1 MARGRVGSG
10 RRRLTVAGFLI
21 AVASA
26 ALITSTALSSNTRN
40 VNGAR
45 RPARASPFAATS
57 SAFKLTTPPAAF
69 TTRRVVPLADAA
81 DVTRW
86 APVLRA
92 IVARRAPSFRSAPA
106 GRIPTRTGDGTT
118 NIVVAD
124 DEAEH
129 HGVLWERV
137 RLAVLP
143 NGSRG
148 WVPRSSLGGWSFVD
162 TRLVINRGE
171 LTAKLLQAGR
181 VIFRA
186 RIAVGAART
195 PTPTGEFYVLDRLS
209 GFSGT
214 FYGPLAF
221 GTNARSPTLTDWPH
235 GGVIGIHGTN
245 RPDLIPGRVSHGC
258 VRLTNAAIQRL
269 GKLMPIGT
277 AVTIT

>member
-1 MARGRVGSG
+1 M
-10 RRRLTVAGFLI
+10 TVAGFLI
-21 AVASA
+21 SAASA
-26 ALITSTALSSNTRN
+26 ALITSTALSSNTRDDN
-40 VNGAR
+40 RAPPTG
-45 RPARASPFAATS
+45 PASPFAATS
-57 SAFKLTTPPAAF
+57 SAFKLTAPPAAF

-92 IVARRAPSFRSAPA
+92 IVARRAPSLRSAPA

-124 DEAEH
+124 DEVEH

-143 NGSRG
+143 NGSQG

-162 TRLVINRGE
+162 THLVIDRAE
-171 LTAKLLQAGR
+171 LTAELLQAGR

-186 RIAVGAART
+186 RVAVGAPGT
-195 PTPTGEFYVLDRLS
+195 PTPAGQFYVLDRLS

-235 GGVIGIHGTN
+235 GGIIGIHGTN

-269 GKLMPIGT
+269 GKLMPVGT
-277 AVTIT
+277 PVTIT